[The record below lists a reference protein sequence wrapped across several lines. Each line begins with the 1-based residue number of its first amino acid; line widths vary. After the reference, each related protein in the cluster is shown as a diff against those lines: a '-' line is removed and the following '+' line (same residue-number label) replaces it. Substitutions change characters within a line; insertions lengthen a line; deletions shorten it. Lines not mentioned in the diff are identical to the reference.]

1 VSAVGTMVTTTGRPK
16 LAGSLLQRAPGV
28 VLGLCAVAVAGGSWR
43 LGLTDE
49 GSVGPGLWPF
59 IAAVLLLV
67 SSSVGI
73 AAGRGEERDASP
85 GEAVPAGVVA
95 AIVAM
100 AAFAALLTTIGIVTA
115 IALVTLF
122 WLKVLAGEKW
132 VLSAVVSVV
141 LAGIV
146 YGLFIHVL
154 EIPLPVDAYLPR

>member
-1 VSAVGTMVTTTGRPK
+1 MVTAAGRPK
-16 LAGSLLQRAPGV
+16 LPGLLLQRAPGV

-43 LGLTDE
+43 LGLMDE

-59 IAAVLLLV
+59 IAAVLLLM
-67 SSSVGI
+67 SSIGI
-73 AAGRGEERDASP
+73 AAGAVEKRDASP
-85 GEAVPAGVVA
+85 EEAAPVGVVA

-132 VLSAVVSVV
+132 VLSAVMSVV
-141 LAGIV
+141 LAGLV

-154 EIPLPVDAYLPR
+154 EIPLPVDAFLPR

>member
-1 VSAVGTMVTTTGRPK
+1 MSTVGTMVKTTGRPK
-16 LAGSLLQRAPGV
+16 LARPLLQRAPGV

-67 SSSVGI
+67 SSVGI
-73 AAGRGEERDASP
+73 VAGTVEERDASP

-154 EIPLPVDAYLPR
+154 EIPLPVDAFLPR